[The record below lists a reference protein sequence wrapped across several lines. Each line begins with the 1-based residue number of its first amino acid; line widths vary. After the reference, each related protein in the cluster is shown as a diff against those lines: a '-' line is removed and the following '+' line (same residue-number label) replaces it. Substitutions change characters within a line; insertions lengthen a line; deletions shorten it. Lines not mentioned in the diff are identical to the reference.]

1 MVVISWFSISLSY
14 SSWLSFSLAIAIAM
28 MAVTTISSIAMM
40 VISWLSYS
48 SSKEGK
54 GNSKLKQFKVIKM
67 FTLVESN
74 EYYKC
79 LIVLTKRFIFLLVS
93 TPVKHKC
100 FLTESTFYS
109 QHNNVSKVHLQGDKM
124 LQFRGWTNKGA
135 Q

>member
-1 MVVISWFSISLSY
+1 MRVSMVVISWLSISLSY

-28 MAVTTISSIAMM
+28 VTITTISSIAMM

-74 EYYKC
+74 EYY
-79 LIVLTKRFIFLLVS
+79 
-93 TPVKHKC
+93 
-100 FLTESTFYS
+100 
-109 QHNNVSKVHLQGDKM
+109 
-124 LQFRGWTNKGA
+124 
-135 Q
+135 